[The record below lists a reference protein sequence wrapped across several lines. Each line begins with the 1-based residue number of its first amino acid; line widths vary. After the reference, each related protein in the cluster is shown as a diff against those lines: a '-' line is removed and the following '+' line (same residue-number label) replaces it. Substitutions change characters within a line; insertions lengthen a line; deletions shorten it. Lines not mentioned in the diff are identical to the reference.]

1 MLSRYCNMI
10 IIRANVR
17 WEKEYSNNWD
27 VIVKSFLSSHVNAI
41 RQWYMTEIFIHF
53 YTLDARISIKSVWWS
68 KGADTPILLKITS
81 FNLNCKEPKHS
92 HDVTLRNCQNK
103 TNKTIHGLCDATM
116 SWLICCAKVCIHVG
130 IRIDEKLKKGMYMC
144 KITIFTDKKIKYL

>member
-1 MLSRYCNMI
+1 MI
-10 IIRANVR
+10 HDWNIH
-17 WEKEYSNNWD
+17 
-27 VIVKSFLSSHVNAI
+27 SFLYI
-41 RQWYMTEIFIHF
+41 RRADLYKECVMI
-53 YTLDARISIKSVWWS
+53 

-81 FNLNCKEPKHS
+81 FNLNSKEPKHS

-130 IRIDEKLKKGMYMC
+130 IRIDEKLKKAC
-144 KITIFTDKKIKYL
+144 TCAKLLSLLFKENKQNNTWKLKIFLVVLTKDVIITL